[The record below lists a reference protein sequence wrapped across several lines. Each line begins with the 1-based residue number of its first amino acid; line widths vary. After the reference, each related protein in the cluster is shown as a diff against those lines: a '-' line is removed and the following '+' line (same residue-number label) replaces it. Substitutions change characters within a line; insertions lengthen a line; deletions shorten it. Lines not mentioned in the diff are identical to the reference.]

1 MQRTR
6 IIKTGCIIAAVVFLL
21 SAMLLDSNTDIP
33 IWTGYISLI
42 WLCCTGATGRRN
54 DDKRRNY
61 GNDEQNA
68 GGRAGETKRRG
79 RY

>member
-6 IIKTGCIIAAVVFLL
+6 IIKVGCIIAAVVFLL

-42 WLCCTGATGRRN
+42 WLWCTGAT
-54 DDKRRNY
+54 KK
-61 GNDEQNA
+61 DEKI
-68 GGRAGETKRRG
+68 GKIF
-79 RY
+79 

>member
-6 IIKTGCIIAAVVFLL
+6 IIKTGCIIAAVVFLV
-21 SAMLLDSNTDIP
+21 SAMLLDSNTDIL
-33 IWTGYISLI
+33 IWTSYISLI

-68 GGRAGETKRRG
+68 GGRAGETERRG

>member
-6 IIKTGCIIAAVVFLL
+6 IIKVGCIIAAVVFLL

-54 DDKRRNY
+54 DDKRCDY

-68 GGRAGETKRRG
+68 GGRAGETERRG
-79 RY
+79 RH

>member
-6 IIKTGCIIAAVVFLL
+6 IIKVGCIIAAVVFLL

-68 GGRAGETKRRG
+68 GGGAGKAKRRG